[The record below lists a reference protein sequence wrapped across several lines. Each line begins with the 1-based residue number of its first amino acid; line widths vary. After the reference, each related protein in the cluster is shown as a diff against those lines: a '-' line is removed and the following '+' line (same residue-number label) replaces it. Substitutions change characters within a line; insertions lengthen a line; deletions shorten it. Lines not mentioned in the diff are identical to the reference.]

1 MAFERLTW
9 GDLDTLTRKQ
19 LLDRLVVEQQ
29 YWQGRERA
37 HMTAPDLAAR
47 AEFARILFAVVAPD
61 GPASQ
66 RRLPA
71 KWVHS
76 KYGARAG
83 YWSQIP
89 GRPGS

>member
-29 YWQGRERA
+29 YWQGRDRA

-47 AEFARILFAVVAPD
+47 AEFGRILLAVVTPD

-66 RRLPA
+66 RDLPS
-71 KWVHS
+71 KWVRS